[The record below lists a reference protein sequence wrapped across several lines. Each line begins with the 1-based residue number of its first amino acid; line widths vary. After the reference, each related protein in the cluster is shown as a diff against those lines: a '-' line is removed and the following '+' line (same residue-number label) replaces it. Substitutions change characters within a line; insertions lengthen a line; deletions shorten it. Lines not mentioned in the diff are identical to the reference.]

1 MSHAND
7 HIQSRVEFPLCR
19 NFYVRTQ
26 IKLGANHL
34 TLRRGVGLEKKN
46 FLALNCDRL
55 LFLIILIY
63 VGDRR
68 WASINKR
75 IEPLHMTS
83 RPTCWSGF
91 VQVMKNGK
99 SWNLSIS
106 FSRPGKSW
114 NWIVGSG
121 KSWKLK
127 LCLIDPLL
135 KMTRQGQCKINGS
148 NWTGQTARILVDTRV
163 CVCWLFKI
171 QKYPKTREVFKIF
184 ESDS

>member
-1 MSHAND
+1 M
-7 HIQSRVEFPLCR
+7 
-19 NFYVRTQ
+19 VR
-26 IKLGANHL
+26 
-34 TLRRGVGLEKKN
+34 EKKN
-46 FLALNCDRL
+46 FLAFHCDRL

-83 RPTCWSGF
+83 RPTCWSRF

-114 NWIVGSG
+114 N
-121 KSWKLK
+121 
-127 LCLIDPLL
+127 
-135 KMTRQGQCKINGS
+135 
-148 NWTGQTARILVDTRV
+148 
-163 CVCWLFKI
+163 
-171 QKYPKTREVFKIF
+171 
-184 ESDS
+184 